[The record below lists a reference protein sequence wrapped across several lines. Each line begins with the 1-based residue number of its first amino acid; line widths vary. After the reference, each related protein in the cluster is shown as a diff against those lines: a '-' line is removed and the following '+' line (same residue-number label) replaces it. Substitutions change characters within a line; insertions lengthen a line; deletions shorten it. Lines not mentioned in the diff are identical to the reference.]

1 MGVLCEWHGMNN
13 LLEIAFKFKGALGD
27 AGINSDAT
35 AQLVYLSNKTL
46 SQAVSS
52 KGVRTR
58 LGKRYLGVC
67 ERLTN
72 E

>member
-1 MGVLCEWHGMNN
+1 MGVLCEWRGMNN
-13 LLEIAFKFKGALGD
+13 LLEIAFKGALGD

-46 SQAVSS
+46 SHKVSS

-58 LGKRYLGVC
+58 LSKRYLGIC